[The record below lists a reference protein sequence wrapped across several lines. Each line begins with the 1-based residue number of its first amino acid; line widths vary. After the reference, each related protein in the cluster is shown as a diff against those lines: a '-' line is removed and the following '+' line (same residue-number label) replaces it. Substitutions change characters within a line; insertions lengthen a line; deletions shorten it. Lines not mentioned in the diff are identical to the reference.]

1 MTSGE
6 VVNPSFKVDEF
17 LPKTIEDIP
26 KDMLNNL
33 PEDIKKV
40 FFFAFGYKYPV
51 FFWMIWSFAR
61 DMAFMGF
68 NGVPF

>member
-51 FFWMIWSFAR
+51 FF
-61 DMAFMGF
+61 
-68 NGVPF
+68 

>member
-40 FFFAFGYKYPV
+40 FFFCIWLQISCVLLNDMV
-51 FFWMIWSFAR
+51 FCTR
-61 DMAFMGF
+61 Y
-68 NGVPF
+68 GVHGL